1 MNDLTLGLAYEV
13 AMKKHNGELK
23 TEEEVQAYIDNRIS
37 EKMHQVINVNKTKRE
52 NMKKFIKNKGE
63 RK

>member
-13 AMKKHNGELK
+13 AIKKHNCELK

-52 NMKKFIKNKGE
+52 NMKNFIKNR
-63 RK
+63 RKK